1 MRSTMLLL
9 VASVVTAIAL
19 YQPTYGDEP
28 QAPAP
33 STADSTRSTKVDNA
47 PVPTPD
53 TETTNPSGEKWRFRQ
68 HEGLWWYW
76 LPSEKWVYWHEGK
89 WVPYDAAEY
98 AELRRS
104 QPSRRYTYF
113 RGGGKQSTNGYPE
126 LGQWGRVRY
135 DGYGQR
141 QYPYSRRNSGIRQL
155 GPVPAMGGV
164 RSLPGW
170 GGER

>member
-1 MRSTMLLL
+1 MRSELLL
-9 VASVVTAIAL
+9 LAVSTSAIAL
-19 YQPTYGDEP
+19 AFGRPAPADEP
-28 QAPAP
+28 TSTPAAAAQADSEQAPIQ
-33 STADSTRSTKVDNA
+33 
-47 PVPTPD
+47 TPD
-53 TETTNPSGEKWRFRQ
+53 TQSTNPGGEKWRFRQ
-68 HEGLWWYW
+68 HQGLWWYW

-89 WVPYDAAEY
+89 WVPYDAASY

-104 QPSRRYTYF
+104 QPARQYSYF
-113 RGGGKQSTNGYPE
+113 RGGNQSTSGYSE
-126 LGQWGRVRY
+126 LGQWGPVRY